1 MHDKVWV
8 VDGFSFW
15 LSCRKFFREQN
26 LLLCKHLLFS
36 DQNFRRR
43 VCTTAKVI
51 PTQKWYPRCDGLVD
65 WLYAVQ
71 KLLCYCVM
79 HRTDKIQVS
88 MENCSVCTS
97 LTLQQFIYQQVYN
110 PQDIHT
116 PFSLL
121 TRLQYS
127 HLQIHCLNPWNFA
140 MLCWHVECKLKLL
153 LHKRLLTRYLPLNC
167 YGSS

>member
-1 MHDKVWV
+1 MDSAS
-8 VDGFSFW
+8 GF
-15 LSCRKFFREQN
+15 LAGN
-26 LLLCKHLLFS
+26 FS
-36 DQNFRRR
+36 GGKIYCYTNVYCFQTKISEGGCVR
-43 VCTTAKVI
+43 
-51 PTQKWYPRCDGLVD
+51 PQKWSPRCDGLVD

-71 KLLCYCVM
+71 ELLCYCVM

-97 LTLQQFIYQQVYN
+97 LTLHQLIYQQVYN
-110 PQDIHT
+110 PRDIHT

-127 HLQIHCLNPWNFA
+127 HLQIHCLNSWNFA

>member
-1 MHDKVWV
+1 MSGRWIQLLAFLQEIFQGAKSIVMQTSIVFRPKSQEEGVYDRKSDTHDVTDWST
-8 VDGFSFW
+8 DYM
-15 LSCRKFFREQN
+15 
-26 LLLCKHLLFS
+26 LCNS
-36 DQNFRRR
+36 
-43 VCTTAKVI
+43 
-51 PTQKWYPRCDGLVD
+51 
-65 WLYAVQ
+65 
-71 KLLCYCVM
+71 YCVM

-88 MENCSVCTS
+88 MENCSVCAS

-110 PQDIHT
+110 PRDIHT

-127 HLQIHCLNPWNFA
+127 HLQIHCLNSWNFA

>member
-1 MHDKVWV
+1 MDSAS
-8 VDGFSFW
+8 GF
-15 LSCRKFFREQN
+15 LAGN
-26 LLLCKHLLFS
+26 FS
-36 DQNFRRR
+36 GGKIYCYANVYCFQTKISGGGCVR
-43 VCTTAKVI
+43 
-51 PTQKWYPRCDGLVD
+51 PQKWYPQCDGLVD

-71 KLLCYCVM
+71 ELLCYCVM

-88 MENCSVCTS
+88 MENYSVCTS

-110 PQDIHT
+110 PRDIHT

-127 HLQIHCLNPWNFA
+127 HLQIHCLNSWNFA

-153 LHKRLLTRYLPLNC
+153 LHKWLLTRYLPLNC
-167 YGSS
+167 YESS